1 MRKVQWLAWFIF
13 LCGLLILVNGSGR
26 VTAAPDDNTFQTI
39 PFSQDWS
46 NPGQITTNDDW
57 SGVPGI
63 LGYLGDYTASSPT
76 GVDPQTLISDYSSTA
91 IDVIANQTL
100 PNTLSNGGVA
110 EFDLTDDVVALNGS
124 GAADAP
130 YLLIHLDTTGDTNI
144 QVSYNLRDLDGSAD
158 NAIQQVA
165 LHYRVGGSGSYTN
178 IPSAYVSDATTGP
191 SLATLVTPVTVTL
204 PVDAENQPQVYLR
217 IMTTNAVGSDE
228 WVGIDDI
235 SIIIGSASDS
245 APTVDST
252 TPADSATNVALA
264 SNVTVTFS
272 EDVTLDSGWYDIT
285 CGSSGT
291 HTASVSGGPL
301 TWTVDPDSDFTA
313 GETCTVTVDKDLVH
327 DSDGDDPPDNMTA
340 DEVWSF
346 TTLSAAFGSCGDNT
360 ETLISAVQG
369 SGSTSPLVSTSQVIE
384 GVVVGDFQTVSTELS
399 GFYLQEEDGDA
410 DGSGT
415 TSEGI
420 FVFDNGFGTDVAT
433 GDVVRVMGTVTE
445 FTPGGYTLSLT
456 EIGSVVAVSV
466 CSSGS
471 SVTPAT
477 ITLPAA
483 STTELEQYEGMSVTI
498 PQTLTVTETF
508 TLGRYGELLLAANGR
523 VFQYTHTNAP
533 SVAGNTA
540 YQTTVALQTI
550 VLDDANTQQNRDP
563 ILQPGPGG
571 LTAANTVRSGYTVAG
586 LTGVLDHRY
595 DLYRIQRNSAV
606 TFSDGGNARTTA
618 PTLTGSVRVASFN
631 TLNYFTTI
639 DTGSSIC
646 GPLANQGCR
655 GADSSTE
662 LTRQRDKTVQA
673 ILGLD
678 ADIVGLMEM
687 ENHATDAALT
697 DLVDS
702 LNAVAGSGTYAKITT
717 GSGPLGDDAIK
728 VALIYQPGRVTPS
741 GSYMSDSDAIF
752 DRPPLAQTF
761 QVNLTGEVFTV
772 VVNHFKSKSCSGAT
786 GADLDQS
793 DGQGCYNDRRDQQAT
808 QLLSFIST
816 TVIPTSGDPDV
827 LIIGDLN
834 SYAMEDP
841 ITTLTGGGYVNLFNS
856 SDYSYVFD
864 GQWGN
869 LDHALSTAAFTAE
882 ATTVTPWHINADE
895 PISLDYNLE
904 FKSVGQQS
912 SLYNGD
918 AYRSSDHDPMLIG
931 LFDYDFSDSPTSYG
945 VAWHTGGGSLYLGN
959 NWTSDLEPN
968 PNSDDGSDDGVV
980 RSAFPWQPGNNVS
993 IDVTASGDGYLACW
1007 FDWDNDGSFAVP
1019 SEQAVGQNIVAGTQT
1034 LNLTVGA
1041 AFNNGG
1047 NLYVRCRLYP
1057 FTLAPEGVASPTG
1070 QAIDGEVEDYLWQFS
1085 PTAVGLQ
1092 SAGVNGLQTKV
1103 LVMVVGLVAFLTL
1116 IWYCRPQP
1124 HQP

>member
-1 MRKVQWLAWFIF
+1 MRKMQWLAWFIF
-13 LCGLLILVNGSGR
+13 LCGLLILANGSGR
-26 VTAAPDDNTFQTI
+26 VTAAPE
-39 PFSQDWS
+39 
-46 NPGQITTNDDW
+46 
-57 SGVPGI
+57 
-63 LGYLGDYTASSPT
+63 AA
-76 GVDPQTLISDYSSTA
+76 ISLSSTYTQNF
-91 IDVIANQTL
+91 DTL
-100 PNTLSNGGVA
+100 ATSGTGNTW
-110 EFDLTDDVVALNGS
+110 TDDSTIAGWYS
-124 GAADAP
+124 TR
-130 YLLIHLDTTGDTNI
+130 TT
-144 QVSYNLRDLDGSAD
+144 YNA
-158 NAIQQVA
+158 
-165 LHYRVGGSGSYTN
+165 GSGSSNTGALYSFGTGTATERALGSVASGSTGTVYFGSRFVNDTGSTITSLSVAYTGEQWRN
-178 IPSAYVSDATTGP
+178 GGNATAHTLQFTYQVGASMTSLTSGTWTDVNPLDFTGP
-191 SLATLVTPVTVTL
+191 IATVTASAL
-204 PVDAENQPQVYLR
+204 DGNLSANQASVSNTFSVSIPAGEE
-217 IMTTNAVGSDE
+217 IMFRWEDINDSGNDHGLA
-228 WVGIDDI
+228 IDDI
-235 SIIIGSASDS
+235 TVSLPASDS
-245 APTVDST
+245 PPTVDST

-264 SNVTVTFS
+264 SNITVTFS

-313 GETCTVTVDKDLVH
+313 GETCTVTIDKDLVH
-327 DSDGDDPPDNMTA
+327 DNDGDPPDNMAA
-340 DEVWSF
+340 DKVWSF
-346 TTLSAAFGSCGDNT
+346 TTLSAAFGSCGDNS
-360 ETLISAVQG
+360 EALISAVQG

-384 GVVVGDFQTVSTELS
+384 GVVVGDFQAVSTELS
-399 GFYLQEEDGDA
+399 GFYLQEEDSDA

-420 FVFDNGFGTDVAT
+420 FVFDNGFGTDVTT

-445 FTPGGYTLSLT
+445 FTPSGYTLSLT

-498 PQTLTVTETF
+498 PQELTVTETF

-533 SVAGNTA
+533 SIAGYTA

-550 VLDDANTQQNRDP
+550 TLDDANTQQNRDP

-571 LTAANTVRSGYTVAG
+571 LTAANTVRSGYTVTG

-595 DLYRIQRNSAV
+595 DLYRIQRNTAV

-662 LTRQRDKTVQA
+662 LTRQRDKTVEA

-678 ADIVGLMEM
+678 ADIIGLMEM

-702 LNAVAGSGTYAKITT
+702 LNAIAGSGTYAKITT

-728 VALIYQPGRVTPS
+728 VALIYKPGRVTPS
-741 GSYMSDSDAIF
+741 GSYMSDSNAIF

-761 QVNLTGEVFTV
+761 QVNLTGQIFSV
-772 VVNHFKSKSCSGAT
+772 VVNHFKSKSCTSAT
-786 GADLDQS
+786 GADLDQG
-793 DGQGCYNDRRDQQAT
+793 DGQGCYNDRREQQAT
-808 QLLSFIST
+808 QLLSFINT

-841 ITTLTGGGYVNLFNS
+841 ITTLTSGGYVNLINLFLGTT
-856 SDYSYVFD
+856 DYSYVFD

-904 FKSVGQQS
+904 FKSVGQQT

-918 AYRSSDHDPMLIG
+918 AYRSSDHDPVLIG
-931 LFDYDFSDSPTSYG
+931 LFDYDFGDLPVSYG
-945 VAWHTGGGSLYLGN
+945 VAWHTGGGEVYLGN
-959 NWTSDLEPN
+959 SWTSDLAPGS
-968 PNSDDGSDDGVV
+968 NSDDSSDDGVV
-980 RSAFPWQPGNNVS
+980 RSAFPWQAGNNVS
-993 IDVTASGDGYLACW
+993 IDVTVNSDSYLACW
-1007 FDWDNDGSFAVP
+1007 FDWDNDGSFAIP

-1034 LNLTVGA
+1034 INLTVGA
-1041 AFNNGG
+1041 AFDSGG
-1047 NLYVRCRLYP
+1047 DLYARCRL
-1057 FTLAPEGVASPTG
+1057 FSAALAPEGMELPTG
-1070 QAIDGEVEDYLWQFS
+1070 EVVDGEVEDYLWQFS

-1092 SAGVNGLQTKV
+1092 RASVNGLQTNV
-1103 LVMVVGLVAFLTL
+1103 VVMLVGLVALLTF
-1116 IWYCRPQP
+1116 IWYRRPHP
-1124 HQP
+1124 HQR